1 MSMFLPS
8 DVPQADYERHQM
20 SIMLQESTKPI
31 IFVGIEIDST
41 VMAIDMAAAVAGGL
55 KALQQ
60 YPFVI
65 NYVNT
70 ASAFHHNGESLQRL
84 LYAAE
89 RNIPSIY
96 DPGRFH
102 GALYADGRCH
112 TAELRGTG
120 TLGTLFF
127 MSLQGSWLSAK
138 STKNIF
144 LFPFL
149 GSFMI

>member
-1 MSMFLPS
+1 MVNGVRLVDALANMDFVMSMFLPS

-31 IFVGIEIDST
+31 IFVGIEANST
-41 VMAIDMAAAVAGGL
+41 IAALDMAAAVAGGL
-55 KALQQ
+55 KTLQQ

-70 ASAFHHNGESLQRL
+70 VSAFHHNGESLKRL

-96 DPGRFH
+96 LPGST
-102 GALYADGRCH
+102 C
-112 TAELRGTG
+112 G
-120 TLGTLFF
+120 TLAPITSAGAIALLI
-127 MSLQGSWLSAK
+127 MPASWPGWYCLS
-138 STKNIF
+138 
-144 LFPFL
+144 
-149 GSFMI
+149 